1 MNRNSGFTL
10 IELMI
15 TVAIVAILAA
25 IAIPSYQDYVLRGH
39 IADATQLLSQQAIR
53 MEQYYASNRTY
64 YGAPACSEVKTEDG
78 YFTIK
83 PTCDSAQPDIFT
95 LTAADSTKTFV
106 YTIDQTGTKTSKG
119 WTSTTQN
126 CWAMKRGESC

>member
-25 IAIPSYQDYVLRGH
+25 IAIPSYRDYVLRGH
-39 IADATQLLSQQAIR
+39 IADATQLLSQQSVRA
-53 MEQYYASNRTY
+53 EQFFASNRTY
-64 YGAPACSEVKTEDG
+64 KNAPACSKITTEDG
-78 YFTIK
+78 YFSVTGA
-83 PTCDSAQPDIFT
+83 CDDATYTFT
-95 LTAADSTKTFV
+95 ATSSDDTFV
-106 YTIDQTGTKTSKG
+106 YTIDQTGAKTSKG